1 MSGKETHLTRES
13 DSDYEIHKSKT
24 NIPVHIPHG
33 TTKLQL
39 RQRLLP
45 CDSYYDSDLQRL
57 PERALSDAAFLEDIE
72 HPQAALNVTLETN
85 EDADSAN
92 YLAVH
97 KENAAK
103 CIQRHFRLRVN
114 QRELKKPIKPRM
126 PKEKLRYFLL
136 PADKNDAA
144 IKIQSCFRGF
154 WYRIDHKRT
163 VRWAKRYIDNF
174 FVTFFSASGFTVL
187 NVLRDIRIRDR
198 RRKFSIRLQ
207 KFVRNKQRI
216 DRILRW
222 RDQYID
228 RRLMAVCLIQRNY
241 RWYLIKK
248 RVYER
253 RSKAAIEIQMFFFG
267 VRRARKYVEFV
278 RELRALQNLKAIE
291 IQRMIRGFITRRVIL
306 VQMRREQRERIMNAA
321 SVVIQS
327 SWRGYRQR
335 YIDILGSIFWRMWKN
350 FIIKLQQKINEYKR
364 IQKNRQ
370 LYLLKVNELRH
381 VRQKNLQLYTSLKQV
396 RVETKAILNKKIRR
410 PARIVPKRDDE
421 IYQNSSPVQLK
432 NFKEKGGFGIPYN
445 AHAESERRRQVE
457 TELRKK
463 KTKISKLRSKVR
475 FLKEKL
481 SNDSKKHDED
491 RKIRSKEQFKQLS
504 DRQLMHSRRKS
515 LYRSLIGLNEAEE
528 ISLET
533 LKKYGLDHEDHQPS
547 DSTVINLP
555 DLGHSPQKLG

>member
-1 MSGKETHLTRES
+1 
-13 DSDYEIHKSKT
+13 
-24 NIPVHIPHG
+24 
-33 TTKLQL
+33 
-39 RQRLLP
+39 
-45 CDSYYDSDLQRL
+45 
-57 PERALSDAAFLEDIE
+57 
-72 HPQAALNVTLETN
+72 
-85 EDADSAN
+85 
-92 YLAVH
+92 
-97 KENAAK
+97 
-103 CIQRHFRLRVN
+103 
-114 QRELKKPIKPRM
+114 
-126 PKEKLRYFLL
+126 
-136 PADKNDAA
+136 
-144 IKIQSCFRGF
+144 
-154 WYRIDHKRT
+154 
-163 VRWAKRYIDNF
+163 
-174 FVTFFSASGFTVL
+174 
-187 NVLRDIRIRDR
+187 
-198 RRKFSIRLQ
+198 
-207 KFVRNKQRI
+207 
-216 DRILRW
+216 
-222 RDQYID
+222 
-228 RRLMAVCLIQRNY
+228 
-241 RWYLIKK
+241 
-248 RVYER
+248 
-253 RSKAAIEIQMFFFG
+253 
-267 VRRARKYVEFV
+267 
-278 RELRALQNLKAIE
+278 
-291 IQRMIRGFITRRVIL
+291 
-306 VQMRREQRERIMNAA
+306 
-321 SVVIQS
+321 
-327 SWRGYRQR
+327 
-335 YIDILGSIFWRMWKN
+335 MWKN

-381 VRQKNLQLYTSLKQV
+381 ARQKNLQLYTSLKQV

-481 SNDSKKHDED
+481 SNDSKKHDDD